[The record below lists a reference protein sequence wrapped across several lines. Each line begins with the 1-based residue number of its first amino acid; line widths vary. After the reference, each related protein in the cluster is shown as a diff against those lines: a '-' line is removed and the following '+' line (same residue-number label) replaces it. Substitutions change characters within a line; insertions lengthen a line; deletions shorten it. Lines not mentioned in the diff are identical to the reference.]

1 MKNRFIEITLI
12 LIINLCFINPVFSD
26 EFNFNV
32 TELQFYEGGNIIKG
46 INGGTVTT
54 KNGNVVITADNFKYD
69 KLTTLL
75 EAEGNVVLNDKKKDT
90 IIKSNKTFY
99 LKNKDEIYTEGETKA
114 FIKNK
119 YEVDTTDLFF
129 YRNKGILLSMEVTF
143 INDTELNNLYK
154 LNEFEYSLNQE
165 ILKGK
170 TIEVTTNNL
179 KPESD
184 KYFFDSGFFDFK
196 ENKFLA
202 KDVNIT
208 LHKSLFD
215 EDENDPR
222 INSITAYGDET
233 NTYFNKAIFTSCKKT
248 DKCPP
253 WKMRSEKVHH
263 DKIKKQITYKDAWL
277 EIYDYPVAYFPKFFH
292 PDPSVK
298 RQSGF
303 LRPVLGNS
311 ETLGNSIYTPY
322 FYVISDDKDMT
333 IKPRFY
339 HDNSRNN
346 TFVLQ
351 SEYKQ
356 KTEKSYTIADFSI
369 TKGHD
374 SDINDQ
380 NDTRTHFFTHS
391 KINLDLDEF
400 INSSLVIDYQKV
412 SNDNYLK
419 LFDLESPLLLKNI
432 GSLESSL
439 VLDFEHDNYD
449 FTTSFVMYE
458 TLNGYNSDRYQ
469 YVLPSYNFSKNF
481 NFEDI
486 EGSFN
491 FNSYGNNTLSST
503 NITTSVVNNDL
514 NYQSVNTFF
523 DNGLKNNFE
532 ISLKN
537 INALGKNSP
546 IYKTSPQS
554 ELISAYMFTTSL
566 PLIKNTENVTN
577 TLEPKLSFRF
587 SPHDMKNNRNSNR
600 RMDVNNI
607 FNINRLGLG
616 NSFEGGQ
623 SITLGLDFKKEREI
637 LKKEKNDPKNA
648 IIEIENYLDFK
659 LATVFR
665 LNEEENIPTSST
677 LNKKNSNIFG
687 EFNYK
692 PTQNMSLN
700 YDFSLTDDLN
710 TFEYNSIG
718 ARLDFDSFYTE
729 FDFLEER
736 GVVGRQNVIEN
747 STGYN
752 FNEENSLS
760 FSTRKNRSINLTE
773 YYNLL
778 YQYKNDCLIAGVQ
791 FRKKYYQNRDIK
803 PLEELFFSIT
813 IVPFTTFSP
822 DRMILQ

>member
-1 MKNRFIEITLI
+1 MKNRFIKITLI
-12 LIINLCFINPVFSD
+12 LIVNICFFNPVFSD
-26 EFNFNV
+26 EFIFNV
-32 TELQFYEGGNIIKG
+32 TELQVYDGGNIIKG

-54 KNGNVVITADNFKYD
+54 KSGNIVITADNFKYN

-75 EAEGNVVLNDKKKDT
+75 EAEGNVILNDKKKNT

-99 LKNKDEIYTEGETKA
+99 LKNKDEIYTKGETRT

-119 YEVDTTDLFF
+119 YEVDTADLFF
-129 YRNKGILLSMEVTF
+129 YRSKGIMLSMEVTL
-143 INDTELNNLYK
+143 INDTDLNNLYK
-154 LNEFEYSLNQE
+154 LNEFEYSLDQE

-202 KDVNIT
+202 KDVNIV

-233 NTYFNKAIFTSCKKT
+233 NTYFDKAIFTSCKKT

-253 WKMRSEKVHH
+253 WKMRSKKVHH

-322 FYVISDDKDMT
+322 FYVISDNKDMT

-356 KTEKSYTIADFSI
+356 KTKNSYTIADFSI

-374 SDINDQ
+374 SDVNDQ

-391 KINLDLDEF
+391 KINLNLDEF

-432 GSLESSL
+432 GSLESAL
-439 VLDFEHDNYD
+439 KLDLEHDNYD
-449 FTTSFVMYE
+449 FTTSLEMYE

-481 NFEDI
+481 NFEDLK
-486 EGSFN
+486 GSFN
-491 FNSYGNNTLSST
+491 FNSYGDNTLSST

-514 NYQSVNTFF
+514 NYQSVNSFF
-523 DNGLKNNFE
+523 DNGLKNSFE

-537 INALGKNSP
+537 INALGKNNP
-546 IYKTSPQS
+546 LYKTSPQS

-566 PLIKNTENVTN
+566 PLIKDTEIVTN
-577 TLEPKLSFRF
+577 TLEPKISFRF
-587 SPHDMKNNRNSNR
+587 SPHDMKNNRNTNR

-607 FNINRLGLG
+607 FNMNRLGLG

-637 LKKEKNDPKNA
+637 LKIKKNDSKNA
-648 IIEIENYLDFK
+648 IVEIENYLDFK

-665 LNEEENIPTSST
+665 FNEEENIPTSST

-687 EFNYK
+687 EFDYK
-692 PTQNMSLN
+692 PTQNVSLN

-710 TFEYNSIG
+710 TFEYNSVG
-718 ARLDFDSFYTE
+718 AKLNFDKFYTE

-736 GVVGRQNVIEN
+736 GVIGRQNVIAN

-752 FNEENSLS
+752 FNDENSLS